1 MLGKLWSA
9 LPLEEKEKYERK
21 VEKQRAD
28 QEKQRIDN
36 EREELQDV
44 KIVAHGTTQSK
55 KAAEKLVGKK
65 SEDWGNSEKLSQLPE
80 VPDPYLIF
88 SSEVRGEVVKRNPT
102 LSSEKVLSINIFLPH
117 KILVLVLKGGGCS
130 GRDVE
135 DDGAKLQGNLLQVG
149 LG

>member
-21 VEKQRAD
+21 VEKQRVD

-36 EREELQDV
+36 ERQELHND
-44 KIVAHGTTQSK
+44 KIVAKSK

-65 SEDWGNSEKLSQLPE
+65 SDDWGNSEKLSQLPE

-135 DDGAKLQGNLLQVG
+135 DDGAKLQGNLL
-149 LG
+149 

>member
-1 MLGKLWSA
+1 MQVLGKLWSA

-21 VEKQRAD
+21 VEKQRVD

-36 EREELQDV
+36 ERQELDNV
-44 KIVAHGTTQSK
+44 KIVAKSK
-55 KAAEKLVGKK
+55 KAAEKSVGKK
-65 SEDWGNSEKLSQLPE
+65 SEDWGNSEKLSQLAE

>member
-21 VEKQRAD
+21 VEKQRVD

-36 EREELQDV
+36 ERQELDNV
-44 KIVAHGTTQSK
+44 KIVAKSK
-55 KAAEKLVGKK
+55 NAAEKSVGKK
-65 SEDWGNSEKLSQLPE
+65 SEDWGNSEKLSQLAE

-149 LG
+149 LA

>member
-21 VEKQRAD
+21 VEKQRVD

-36 EREELQDV
+36 ERQELHND
-44 KIVAHGTTQSK
+44 KIVAKSRN
-55 KAAEKLVGKK
+55 AAEKSAGKK
-65 SEDWGNSEKLSQLPE
+65 SEDWGNSEKLSQLAE

-102 LSSEKVLSINIFLPH
+102 LSSEKVFEHQYFSPPQNSSSGVKRWRLFW
-117 KILVLVLKGGGCS
+117 KRCGG
-130 GRDVE
+130 
-135 DDGAKLQGNLLQVG
+135 
-149 LG
+149 

>member
-21 VEKQRAD
+21 VEKQRVD

-36 EREELQDV
+36 ERQELHND
-44 KIVAHGTTQSK
+44 KIVAKSK
-55 KAAEKLVGKK
+55 KAAEKSAGKK
-65 SEDWGNSEKLSQLPE
+65 SEDWGNSEKLSQLAE

-149 LG
+149 LA

>member
-28 QEKQRIDN
+28 QEKQRLDN
-36 EREELQDV
+36 ERQEVQEA
-44 KIVAHGTTQSK
+44 KTVADETN
-55 KAAEKLVGKK
+55 APEKSGGRK
-65 SEDWGNSEKLSQLPE
+65 SEERINSGEQLNQLSE

-102 LSSEKVLSINIFLPH
+102 LSKEKVLKMFLSH
-117 KILVLVLKGGGCS
+117 YC
-130 GRDVE
+130 
-135 DDGAKLQGNLLQVG
+135 N
-149 LG
+149 